1 MNNSLRVIVG
11 FIKKEFSQAL
21 RDPVM
26 RVFIF
31 AAPVIQ
37 LSIFGF
43 AINNEFKNLKL
54 AIIRNPADVMARQ
67 LSDTMYSGG
76 WFLPVEP
83 KGSAYETLQSGA
95 ADAVLVMPWQTL
107 TKAYGK
113 SEGTVQLLIDATNAT
128 KARAIDRY
136 VRAIAQKFVLDNS
149 KGNVPVVPVVFDV
162 RVLYNPTMETSIFMV
177 PGIMTLIMSLITII
191 MTSMSLAR
199 EKELGTFETIIAAP
213 IAKWQIIAGKAVP
226 YMIIGLIDAVI
237 VLSAGVILFNVPIRG
252 SFFYLVASTL
262 VFITT
267 TVSIG
272 LLVSSIAKNQQQ
284 AMMGTFMFEFPAILL
299 SGVMFPVENMPSA
312 MRFVAYFNPL
322 MYYVKVIRNVMLKGA
337 NPELVATCI
346 AALVLLGAVVV
357 LFTIARFRQKL
368 N

>member
-1 MNNSLRVIVG
+1 MNNSIRIIIG
-11 FIKKEFSQAL
+11 FVKKEFSQAL

-31 AAPVIQ
+31 VAPVLQ
-37 LSIFGF
+37 LTIFGF

-54 AIIRNPADVMARQ
+54 AIFSDPTDVVARQ

-76 WFLPVEP
+76 WFLPARP
-83 KGSAYETLQSGA
+83 KGDAFQTLQSGR
-95 ADAVLVMPWQTL
+95 ADAVLVMPRQGL
-107 TKAYGK
+107 TKTYAK
-113 SEGTVQLLIDATNAT
+113 NETVIQLLIDAKNAT
-128 KARAIDRY
+128 KARAIDTY
-136 VRAIAQKFVLDNS
+136 VRSIVQKFVLDNLS
-149 KGNVPVVPVVFDV
+149 GEKPSVPVVFDI

-191 MTSMSLAR
+191 MVSMSLAR

-226 YMIIGLIDAVI
+226 YMLIGLLDALI

-252 SFFYLVASTL
+252 SLLFLITATM
-262 VFITT
+262 VFVTT

-272 LLVSSIAKNQQQ
+272 LLVSSIAQNQQQ
-284 AMMGTFMFEFPAILL
+284 AMMGTFMFLFPAMLL
-299 SGVMFPVENMPSA
+299 SGVMFPIENMPA
-312 MRFVAYFNPL
+312 VIQFVAYFNPL

-337 NPELVATCI
+337 NPEVVISCIAMLFAIGSIVVVATI
-346 AALVLLGAVVV
+346 L
-357 LFTIARFRQKL
+357 RFRQKL